1 MSNKM
6 KLAGKL
12 PGDEPVNGLDRL
24 AEGLCDRWDEGD
36 PDNPAAVLIIGI
48 AKVRSYQVVRDDEGV
63 RHVPTMEITRVEA
76 LGVLGTDP
84 MARLDIAPVMDQQRL
99 LDVAEDRTGA
109 TPLPIDAETG
119 LDHHAILED

>member
-24 AEGLCDRWDEGD
+24 AENLCTRWDDGD
-36 PDNPAAVLIIGI
+36 PDNPAAVLIVGI
-48 AKVRSYQVVRDDEGV
+48 AKVRSYQVVRDDDGV
-63 RHVPTMEITRVEA
+63 RHVPTMEITRIEA

-84 MARLDIAPVMDQQRL
+84 MDRLDLAPVTDQQRL
-99 LDVAEDRTGA
+99 LDVAEDRIGA
-109 TPLPIDAETG
+109 TPLPIDAESG
-119 LDHHAILED
+119 LDNHTVLED